1 MALPLYL
8 QHLLLTKLESKKYI
22 IKWKGLS
29 YLHICTA
36 HATFIDCFV
45 ILQLSIPFFESC
57 SLLFYQY
64 SW

>member
-29 YLHICTA
+29 YLHCTCYI
-36 HATFIDCFV
+36 HWLFCYFTTFYSF
-45 ILQLSIPFFESC
+45 LC
-57 SLLFYQY
+57 SLLFYHY
-64 SW
+64 FC